1 MLFPR
6 LVVPFTQSTSIDLS
20 LEAEGID
27 EDGAPIQGE
36 EWSGNCNWQ
45 DHSKTVWGKDRAT
58 TEVLASV
65 YIDGDPFPEMSHIVG
80 GTAWAFGEEREIVSG
95 SKARN
100 PDGTVNYTRLDL
112 R

>member
-1 MLFPR
+1 M
-6 LVVPFTQSTSIDLS
+6 PFTQSTSVELYI
-20 LEAEGID
+20 EAEGID
-27 EDGAPIQGE
+27 EDGAPLEGG
-36 EWSGNCNWQ
+36 EWSGQANWQ
-45 DHSKTVWGKDRAT
+45 DHSKNVWGSDKVA

-65 YIDGDPFPEMSHIVG
+65 YIDGDPFPDFANIVG
-80 GTAWAFGEEREIVSG
+80 GWALAFGEEREIVSG